1 MHVALS
7 MQLRI
12 QREFGTLLLWCHV
25 HNVHVAETDIR
36 HGKKKAWGGGDVRV
50 VGKTGN
56 MLIKTVTSVNLH
68 FPVTVLIKNVRKYVA
83 V

>member
-1 MHVALS
+1 MCIMYMWPKLTS
-7 MQLRI
+7 DMER
-12 QREFGTLLLWCHV
+12 RKPG
-25 HNVHVAETDIR
+25 
-36 HGKKKAWGGGDVRV
+36 GGGDVRV

>member
-1 MHVALS
+1 M
-7 MQLRI
+7 
-12 QREFGTLLLWCHV
+12 
-25 HNVHVAETDIR
+25 
-36 HGKKKAWGGGDVRV
+36 RV